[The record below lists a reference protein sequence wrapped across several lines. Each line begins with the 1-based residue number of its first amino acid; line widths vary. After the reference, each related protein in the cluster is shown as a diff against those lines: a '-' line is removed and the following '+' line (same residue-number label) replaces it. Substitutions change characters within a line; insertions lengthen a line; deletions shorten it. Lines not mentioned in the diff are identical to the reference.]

1 MILSPAKTLNLDDKS
16 YMDILLPA
24 GANEHAGAGA
34 AGAGASSKNPR
45 DTTASTRSNKVLET
59 SEPSCNVG
67 KTNELVN
74 VLKNKSK
81 SELKTM
87 MKISDKIASSVF
99 KVRIMLMFH
108 VDVSCFQELQYL
120 LVQNLNNV
128 KLDEKLFV
136 RVV

>member
-34 AGAGASSKNPR
+34 AGAGAGASSKNPR

-108 VDVSCFQELQYL
+108 VDVSC
-120 LVQNLNNV
+120 
-128 KLDEKLFV
+128 
-136 RVV
+136 